1 MKLTIQHKQVGIQFN
16 SYTQGQYQG
25 AASCP
30 INGRHNIPVAFA
42 LRKCVTPRTFY
53 QKVYQEHEQKIAEE
67 FEQAIDDNSLEKVKQ
82 IFDKVLEIRENRVIG

>member
-1 MKLTIQHKQVGIQFN
+1 MNLTVKHKQVGSQFN

-42 LRKCVTPRTFY
+42 NRKCVSPMTFY
-53 QKVYQEHEQKIAEE
+53 QKLYQKHELKIAEE
-67 FEQAIDDNSLEKVKQ
+67 FEQAVDDNSLEKVKL
-82 IFDKVLEIRENRVIG
+82 IFDKVLETRENRVIG